1 MFNRIFAAAAAG
13 AVLISTPVLAGDDNA
28 PKVTVEYDDLDLT
41 SEKGQAVLERR
52 VRAAINQ
59 ACEASSQITGSR
71 VMSADKSRCLAAAR
85 RSAKSQV
92 AAIIEDA
99 KRGG

>member
-1 MFNRIFAAAAAG
+1 MINRIFAAAAAG
-13 AVLISTPVLAGDDNA
+13 AVLISTPVLAGDDGA
-28 PKVTVEYDDLDLT
+28 PEVTVNYDDLDLT
-41 SEKGQAVLERR
+41 SAKGQATLERR

-59 ACEASSQITGSR
+59 ACEASSATTGTR
-71 VMSADKSRCLAAAR
+71 IMSVDKSRCLAAAR
-85 RSAKSQV
+85 QSAKSQV